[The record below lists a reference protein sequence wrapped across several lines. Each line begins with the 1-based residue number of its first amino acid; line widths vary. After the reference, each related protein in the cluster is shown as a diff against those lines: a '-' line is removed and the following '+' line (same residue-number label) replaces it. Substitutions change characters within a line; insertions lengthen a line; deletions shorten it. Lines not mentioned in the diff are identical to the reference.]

1 MVGGGGGVFFF
12 CGGELVIAM
21 MANEACRGSGVVVV
35 VGVSSVG
42 VGLWSRSL
50 LMVLLA

>member
-35 VGVSSVG
+35 GVSSVG